1 MKNSKAQPFS
11 AAPVPGEVG
20 MGIGGLSDGLAVVS
34 FPWWEMGLERVKSA
48 PAGSW
53 LAVGNARKKKTKQE
67 RKKKTPPNQP
77 YKKYGGRG
85 KKKKKRRGGRGKQEE
100 RGENKIKK
108 AEDGKKKGGKKK
120 RGNGV

>member
-53 LAVGNARKKKTKQE
+53 LAVGNARKKKKQE
-67 RKKKTPPNQP
+67 RKKNPTKPTLP
-77 YKKYGGRG
+77 KIWGEG
-85 KKKKKRRGGRGKQEE
+85 KKE
-100 RGENKIKK
+100 
-108 AEDGKKKGGKKK
+108 KKKGGGEGENKKK
-120 RGNGV
+120 EGKTK

>member
-53 LAVGNARKKKTKQE
+53 LAVGNAREKKTKQE
-67 RKKKTPPNQP
+67 RKKKKPHQTSPTKNM
-77 YKKYGGRG
+77 GGGGKR
-85 KKKKKRRGGRGKQEE
+85 KKKGEGE
-100 RGENKIKK
+100 GENKKK
-108 AEDGKKKGGKKK
+108 EVKTK
-120 RGNGV
+120 

>member
-1 MKNSKAQPFS
+1 M
-11 AAPVPGEVG
+11 
-20 MGIGGLSDGLAVVS
+20 
-34 FPWWEMGLERVKSA
+34 ERVKSA

-53 LAVGNARKKKTKQE
+53 LAVGNARKKKQE
-67 RKKKTPPNQP
+67 RKKNPTKPTLQ
-77 YKKYGGRG
+77 KIWGEG
-85 KKKKKRRGGRGKQEE
+85 KKEKKKEGGRGKQEE